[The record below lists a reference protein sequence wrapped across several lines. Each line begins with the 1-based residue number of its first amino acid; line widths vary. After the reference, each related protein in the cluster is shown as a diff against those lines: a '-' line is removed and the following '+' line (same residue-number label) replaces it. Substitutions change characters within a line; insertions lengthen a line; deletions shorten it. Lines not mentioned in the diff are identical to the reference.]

1 MQWEQT
7 VTVIASLATALG
19 VIGLYR
25 RQAQALDEQRRSLV
39 GAQAHRVTAWAD
51 PNPSE
56 HPPTQDGLR
65 WYRVTIE
72 NSGDE
77 AVYGV
82 RLVNL
87 GIGKKGEPSYGS
99 PMTVLPAK
107 SRHETA
113 ILKASD
119 SVVPRFKLSFMDS
132 RGKHWVRGEGGVA
145 YPVPFPAEGS
155 ALIINTDQPRRW
167 RRVRPV
173 QQKEEREPERY

>member
-7 VTVIASLATALG
+7 VTVIASLVTALA

-25 RQAQALDEQRRSLV
+25 RQAQALDEQRRSLID
-39 GAQAHRVTAWAD
+39 AQAHRVTAWTD

-82 RLVNL
+82 RIVTL
-87 GIGKKGEPSYGS
+87 GVGKDDRAYGS
-99 PMTVLPAK
+99 PIAVLPARN
-107 SRHETA
+107 SRETA
-113 ILKASD
+113 VLKSPD
-119 SVVPRFKLSFMDS
+119 SVVPRFNLSFMDS
-132 RGKHWVRGEGGVA
+132 RGNHWVRGELGRLRK
-145 YPVPFPAEGS
+145 VPFPADGS
-155 ALIINTDQPRRW
+155 ALIFNTEQPSRW
-167 RRVRPV
+167 RRVRAV
-173 QQKEEREPERY
+173 QQKEEREPEKY